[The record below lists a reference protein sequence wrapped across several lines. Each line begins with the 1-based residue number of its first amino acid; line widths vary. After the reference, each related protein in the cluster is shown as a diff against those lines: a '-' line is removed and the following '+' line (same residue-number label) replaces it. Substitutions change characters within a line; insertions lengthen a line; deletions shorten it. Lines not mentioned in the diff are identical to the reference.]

1 MNLVVVNSGI
11 GNVRSVANM
20 LRRVGVEVTIS
31 DDPKV
36 VRAADKI
43 ILPGVGSFDAA
54 MRRFRASGLTAV
66 LNEKVAEG
74 QTPILGICLGMQ
86 LMGDRSEEGKESGFG
101 WIGGDLK
108 RFQAA
113 DGGNEPMRVPHMG
126 WNIVAADPGNPL
138 FDGFDGEPRFYFD
151 HSYYFV
157 PNEAD
162 SCAARTRYGVEFAA
176 SIRRGNLFGVQ
187 FHPEKSHRFG
197 FQLLKNFAGFVAH
210 QKQVEKVSA

>member
-1 MNLVVVNSGI
+1 M
-11 GNVRSVANM
+11 
-20 LRRVGVEVTIS
+20 
-31 DDPKV
+31 
-36 VRAADKI
+36 
-43 ILPGVGSFDAA
+43 
-54 MRRFRASGLTAV
+54 
-66 LNEKVAEG
+66 
-74 QTPILGICLGMQ
+74 LGICLGMQ
-86 LMGDRSEEGKESGFG
+86 LMGDRSEEGEEPGFG

-113 DGGNEPMRVPHMG
+113 DGGNTPIRVPHMG
-126 WNIVAADPGNPL
+126 WNIVAPARDNPL

-157 PNEAD
+157 PNDAG

-197 FQLLKNFAGFVAH
+197 FQLLKNFAGLGAPE
-210 QKQVEKVSA
+210 KQVEKTTVGLHV